1 MLIFVICVLE
11 SCFNLDLD
19 SIITPLDVTAFED
32 MLIEANYDAEEM
44 RFLLDGFTNGFDIG
58 YQGPSVCQSYSENIP
73 LSVGT
78 NQDLWDKIMKEVR
91 AGRVAGPFD
100 SIPFENFIQSPVGL
114 VPKAG
119 GKTRM
124 IFHLSHNFNKVK
136 GVELLECE
144 KSLNSCTPKYLCT
157 VKYNDLDCA
166 VTQCLNILRQVEAEK
181 ATSRSS
187 NTETNDDKA
196 PVLFLGKTDL
206 MSTFRVLPLKLRC
219 LCWLVFKARDPK
231 DKKFKFFVDKCL
243 PFGASISCSHYQHF
257 SNALKHLLQHR
268 VGH

>member
-1 MLIFVICVLE
+1 M
-11 SCFNLDLD
+11 DLD

-58 YQGPSVCQSYSENIP
+58 YQGPSVRQSYSENIP

-78 NQDLWDKIMKEVR
+78 NQDLWDKIMKEVS

-100 SIPFENFIQSPVGL
+100 RIPFKNFIQSPVGL

-119 GKTRM
+119 GKSRM

-136 GVELLECE
+136 GVEPLECE
-144 KSLNSCTPKYLCT
+144 KSLNSCMPKHLCM

-166 VTQCLNILRQVEAEK
+166 VTQCLNILCQVEAEK
-181 ATSRSS
+181 ASS
-187 NTETNDDKA
+187 NAETNDEKA

-206 MSTFRVLPLKLRC
+206 TSTFRVLPLK
-219 LCWLVFKARDPK
+219 
-231 DKKFKFFVDKCL
+231 
-243 PFGASISCSHYQHF
+243 
-257 SNALKHLLQHR
+257 
-268 VGH
+268 